1 MNSGQLSWEE
11 NGSRKETGIT
21 SEVFTT
27 RSKMQVKDVIHNI
40 TQKKSEAALEWIK
53 SLDVD
58 VENSV
63 IFGAYMTGVEL
74 AKSLKEIS
82 NVSLVDVYSHLK
94 ALVDIETEKGV
105 KFYSDIDKGIEL
117 IKGADLVVDTTGLGG
132 LKPEAARK
140 INGKIFLVEDPTSD
154 GSDKLILEKSNVKD
168 RLQFSHA
175 DHRGILK
182 IGGLQSK
189 TSGTMTLTIETL
201 RKSLENVLQCD
212 GVLYGVAAMDFYEG
226 ILFKEKNVQK
236 FLKAT
241 EKPALTVSA
250 LNFIQCDD
258 AIQRQLS
265 KVTSRVEN
273 VSI

>member
-1 MNSGQLSWEE
+1 MNSGQVSGEE
-11 NGSRKETGIT
+11 NGSKKETGIT

-27 RSKMQVKDVIHNI
+27 RSKMQVKDVIHSI
-40 TQKKSEAALEWIK
+40 TQKKSEAAFEWIK
-53 SLDVD
+53 SLDLD

-74 AKSLKEIS
+74 SKSLKEIS
-82 NVSLVDVYSHLK
+82 NVSIVDVYSHMK
-94 ALVDIETEKGV
+94 TLVNVEVEEGV
-105 KFYSDIDKGIEL
+105 KFYSDVDQGMEL

-132 LKPEAARK
+132 LKPEAACT
-140 INGKIFLVEDPTSD
+140 INGKVFLVEDPTSD
-154 GSDKLILEKSNVKD
+154 GSDKLILKKSNVKY
-168 RLQFSHA
+168 RLQFSNA
-175 DHRGILK
+175 DHKGILK
-182 IGGLQSK
+182 TGGLQSK

-201 RKSLENVLQCD
+201 RKSLENVLKRE

-258 AIQRQLS
+258 AIQHQLS